1 MPGSY
6 RYTVLINNF
15 DSAVAKLPFLYSLT
29 PDQRIW
35 RVVWFGECAYPGS
48 VSRYAQP
55 SIKVVLSPLKC
66 DSADDA
72 ELPFPDS
79 TDRDYTHE
87 AWVSVASLPML
98 SIGDLWQHGQRIS
111 SPDYEVETF
120 HDLKVNHE
128 TASFVKA
135 GFAVEGKFLLPLLC
149 HPWHFQHT
157 QSYCVAVSLKDGR
170 RLLVP
175 CVELIRFYFG
185 SSSNLVQRLFSAP
198 LKSDRFWKS
207 KQFNPK
213 TGHLHL
219 ALADHISSASSKDIG
234 RIAESRLAWRA
245 AAGIH
250 ASCQKA
256 TANGRPAYPCTGF
269 PFEGVTDLVASGI
282 WLPLGDRERATF
294 LAFRLRSCAYPFPF
308 QSLSYTPGDWK
319 ARSDASNGSD
329 NGSGQSIQKRSSDQ
343 PSVAVDVDPGI
354 NRAQRGVAFTSQE
367 RFPDLCN
374 KRVWQDHIEVIP
386 VPDVYIRRADG
397 SLEQVAQVAMGE
409 SQWSSTVSGVDVS
422 VVEDRDRTSR
432 KPVRLPKFVRDGL
445 REIGDDPSYCPSNR
459 AITIVCPDGK
469 VEPVFSLPVIVNDT
483 AELASQ
489 SLYTDGRGKARQRR
503 GCFVSIVGFG
513 LQQQY
518 LLVLEGRNRF
528 ARSSVVSIED
538 TNLQNIVR
546 IAVLAD
552 L

>member
-1 MPGSY
+1 MLGRS
-6 RYTVLINNF
+6 RYTVAIISLDNT
-15 DSAVAKLPFLYSLT
+15 VAKPPFLYSLT

-55 SIKVVLSPLKC
+55 SIKIVLSPLKC
-66 DSADDA
+66 DPADDA
-72 ELPFPDS
+72 ALAFPDS
-79 TDRDYTHE
+79 TDRNHTHE

-98 SIGDLWQHGQRIS
+98 AIGDLWQLGQRIS

-135 GFAVEGKFLLPLLC
+135 GFAVEGKFLLPLQC

-157 QSYCVAVSLKDGR
+157 QSYCVAVTLNDGR

-219 ALADHISSASSKDIG
+219 ALADYISPASSKDIG

-269 PFEGVTDLVASGI
+269 PFEGITDLVASGI

-319 ARSDASNGSD
+319 ARSSSSNGSGD
-329 NGSGQSIQKRSSDQ
+329 GSGQSIQKRSANQ
-343 PSVAVDVDPGI
+343 PSVVVDVDPGSD
-354 NRAQRGVAFTSQE
+354 RAQRKTAFASQE
-367 RFPDLCN
+367 RFPDLRD
-374 KRVWQDHIEVIP
+374 KRVWQDQIEVIP
-386 VPDVYIRRADG
+386 APDVYIRCADG
-397 SLEQVAQVAMGE
+397 SLEQVAHVAVGE
-409 SQWSSTVSGVDVS
+409 SSWSSTVPGIDVS
-422 VVEDRDRTSR
+422 VFEDGDLASR
-432 KPVRLPKFVRDGL
+432 KPMRLPRFVRDGV
-445 REIGDDPSYCPSNR
+445 R
-459 AITIVCPDGK
+459 AIRENSTFCSPDQTISVVCPEGK
-469 VEPVFSLPVIVNDT
+469 TEPVFSLPLVLNDQPE
-483 AELASQ
+483 A
-489 SLYTDGRGKARQRR
+489 KAQTHFTTGNGETRQRR
-503 GCFVSIVGFG
+503 GCYINIGCKNAQSK
-513 LQQQY
+513 Y
-518 LLVLEGRNRF
+518 LLILEGRIN
-528 ARSSVVSIED
+528 SSSTLVFPVRGIELWEAIVVASLD
-538 TNLQNIVR
+538 S
-546 IAVLAD
+546 
-552 L
+552 